1 MKLFVGNIPYSMSES
16 ELRELFEKVGE
27 LESCKLIMDRETG
40 RSKGF
45 GFVEYKTEEDASEAM
60 EQLNEADVQGKKL
73 VVNKA
78 RPQEKRNNIRR

>member
-60 EQLNEADVQGKKL
+60 EQLNEAYVQGKKL